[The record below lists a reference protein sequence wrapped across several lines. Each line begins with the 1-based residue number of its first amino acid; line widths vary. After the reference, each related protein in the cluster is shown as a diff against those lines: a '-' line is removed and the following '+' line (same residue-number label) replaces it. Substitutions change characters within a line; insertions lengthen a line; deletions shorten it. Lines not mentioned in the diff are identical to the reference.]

1 VFVADPATGSR
12 HNRGAAVDLT
22 LYDLQTGL
30 PVEMVGGYDEFSP
43 RSYPD
48 YPGGTS
54 LQRWYRALLR
64 QAMEAQGFRVYAAE
78 WWHFDYRDW
87 ARYPVL
93 NLTFEQL
100 AGGGPGR

>member
-1 VFVADPATGSR
+1 
-12 HNRGAAVDLT
+12 
-22 LYDLQTGL
+22 
-30 PVEMVGGYDEFSP
+30 MVGGYDEFSP
-43 RSYPD
+43 RSYAD

-64 QAMEAQGFRVYAAE
+64 QAMEREGFQAYPEE

-87 ARYPVL
+87 RSYPVL

-100 AGGGPGR
+100 AARR